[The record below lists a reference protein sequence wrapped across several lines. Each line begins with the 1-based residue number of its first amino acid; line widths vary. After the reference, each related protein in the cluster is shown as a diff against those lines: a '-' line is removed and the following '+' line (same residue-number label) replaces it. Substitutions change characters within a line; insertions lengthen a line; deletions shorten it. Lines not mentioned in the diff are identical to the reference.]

1 MALRPWKKLESKA
14 DVRARGLE
22 SRFRTPVKSSS
33 TNPEDKKVVV
43 TVRLNE
49 IVVRAEHK
57 SRPFDLADHHI
68 ASDSVIITPAV
79 AIDDS

>member
-33 TNPEDKKVVV
+33 TNPEEKKVVV
-43 TVRLNE
+43 AVRLNE
-49 IVVRAEHK
+49 IVVRGEHK
-57 SRPFDLADHHI
+57 ARPFDLANHHI
-68 ASDSVIITPAV
+68 AIHPEIITPAV